1 MQQLEKNGGKRS
13 NLKHFGSCEFP
24 PVYLRKNQEDMPT
37 ILLFPP
43 APLHIN
49 LLGAAS
55 DAIENGEEKFPVEFK
70 DEFYPKFNL
79 KKSGE
84 GVGGKFAGPSIK
96 KILEQ
101 EVLNELESV
110 LPNSEYAQ
118 DLTDYLKTVRNLH
131 QMCTAKDLKDYE
143 SVIEDFRTKFMVMFE
158 KHDLSWTLKIH
169 VILDHYSFYFKKTK
183 KTLRHTN
190 DEFPESAH
198 STLRKSEETHGFKIV
213 RTIGSPIHQ
222 QASLNSITFINS
234 KNIGYVAPIKMRKS
248 SPRPSPSSSSYS
260 SPSSSPL
267 ARSSPHSSPSQSTT
281 LSSSPSPLARSS
293 PHSSPMT

>member
-1 MQQLEKNGGKRS
+1 MDKRLCEQCGASFDGVNFQKHLRKCKDKRQLKCDQCEKSFIGKKKLENHQRMHKTVECRHCQAMIPANSLNWKKNGGKRS

-110 LPNSEYAQ
+110 LPNTEYAQ

-131 QMCTAKDLKDYE
+131 QMCTAKDLKDYD
-143 SVIEDFRTKFMVMFE
+143 SVIEDFRKKFMVMFE

-169 VILDHYSFYFKKTK
+169 VILDRYSFCLKKK
-183 KTLRHTN
+183 QEN
-190 DEFPESAH
+190 
-198 STLRKSEETHGFKIV
+198 
-213 RTIGSPIHQ
+213 
-222 QASLNSITFINS
+222 
-234 KNIGYVAPIKMRKS
+234 
-248 SPRPSPSSSSYS
+248 
-260 SPSSSPL
+260 PL
-267 ARSSPHSSPSQSTT
+267 PY
-281 LSSSPSPLARSS
+281 
-293 PHSSPMT
+293 